1 VHIILQSHLKRVI
14 SFFHYIS
21 LSCVLITVCLCYLL
35 DIWLLVRLMFNC
47 NAGKKLKFMDVYGI
61 YVDLHSPFRG
71 CICYTGILPQL
82 GVPMN
87 LHAHNGFNLLWYLGW
102 LWPLASQLF
111 VSIDFAILL
120 DIGSVS
126 RILDSIMKLCL
137 QFCWSIEQ
145 YETGA
150 NMFEIGHITEV
161 LSHPT
166 LLAFSKQIGT

>member
-1 VHIILQSHLKRVI
+1 VHIILESHLKRVI

-87 LHAHNGFNLLWYLGW
+87 FMHITDLICYGILADYDLLLRSYLSA
-102 LWPLASQLF
+102 LISQSF
-111 VSIDFAILL
+111 L

-150 NMFEIGHITEV
+150 NMFEIDHITEV

-166 LLAFSKQIGT
+166 LSSFCKQIGR

>member
-1 VHIILQSHLKRVI
+1 VHIILESHLKRVI

-21 LSCVLITVCLCYLL
+21 LSCVLITVCLCYML

-102 LWPLASQLF
+102 LWPLGSQLF
-111 VSIDFAILL
+111 VSIDFAIFLGYR
-120 DIGSVS
+120 ISV
-126 RILDSIMKLCL
+126 
-137 QFCWSIEQ
+137 
-145 YETGA
+145 
-150 NMFEIGHITEV
+150 
-161 LSHPT
+161 
-166 LLAFSKQIGT
+166 